1 MHEATPFQ
9 TKKTNESSRGSEITS
24 EQVQRLVDQLY
35 HAVIEGRHHDDGTGI
50 WHPFEDLEYS
60 LSATQRSGKQ
70 QPVFFLHI
78 RFPDGTIKTVVCKS
92 DWKHMH
98 AHQQASATL
107 QRLFPR
113 IYFETNK
120 VAAIEPIRGLENDSF
135 RDFFMRHPRLIPALA
150 QESIKLNDQLLD
162 AGWQLVDIKFC
173 NGHNVM
179 LDASARLRLFDIHSI
194 VPLTRARESA
204 VLDFF
209 QRQFPVI
216 QPTESLTPS
225 EERRYELLVY
235 SQQVRAYLERHGG
248 FPHVTATHRTTLYGE
263 HPRYPQAFA
272 EVAKTVDPD
281 EIFFIDE
288 ATTGVETLDPRIVE
302 ACLNG
307 DVESLNRFYREND
320 NHVTSFVGPT
330 TVQYTS

>member
-1 MHEATPFQ
+1 MHEATSFQ

-24 EQVQRLVDQLY
+24 EQVRRLVDQLY

-50 WHPFEDLEYS
+50 WHSFEELEYS
-60 LSATQRSGKQ
+60 LSATQRAGKQ

-78 RFPDGTIKTVVCKS
+78 RFPGGAIKTVVCKS
-92 DWKHMH
+92 DWKNMH

-107 QRLFPR
+107 QRLFPK
-113 IYFETNK
+113 IYFETNH
-120 VAAIEPIRGLENDSF
+120 VVAIEPIRGLENDAF
-135 RDFFMRHPRLIPALA
+135 REFFMRHPRLIPALA
-150 QESIKLNDQLLD
+150 NESIKLNDQLLD
-162 AGWQLVDIKFC
+162 AGWQFVDITFS

-179 LDASARLRLFDIHSI
+179 LDDAARIRLFDIHSI
-194 VPLTRARESA
+194 APLTGAREAA

-209 QRQFPVI
+209 ERQFPAI
-216 QPTESLTPS
+216 QLTESLTPS
-225 EERRYELLVY
+225 DIRRYQLLVF

-248 FPHVTATHRTTLYGE
+248 FPQAIATHTTTLYAE

-272 EVAKTVDPD
+272 ELTKTTDPD

-288 ATTGVETLDPRIVE
+288 VETGVETLDPRIVE

-307 DVESLNRFYREND
+307 DLESLNRFYREND
-320 NHVTSFVGPT
+320 DRVTSFVGPT
-330 TVQYTS
+330 TVRYTP